1 MAEKH
6 ATRQLILEAAIDCIE
21 KYGLENVTTRRIA
34 QQAGTNIASIN
45 YHFRSKDELLAETL
59 ALTSKHML
67 EDVLRTLETS
77 REPFEA
83 TLREVFRYLL
93 EGSWRFPGMSRAH
106 LSQAI
111 MTGRRD
117 SAGARAMI
125 KIFDRLAERA
135 AEAYPRKYKEVL
147 HMRLAQVMCSILFL
161 VLSPDFFGI
170 MTGKRM
176 SKAEQAQLYASSFA
190 TLFIR
195 SI

>member
-1 MAEKH
+1 MPEKH
-6 ATRQLILEAAIDCIE
+6 ATRQLILEAAIACIE

-67 EDVLRTLETS
+67 EDVLLSLETQK
-77 REPFEA
+77 PFEA
-83 TLREVFRYLL
+83 TLKEVFRYLL

-117 SAGARAMI
+117 TAGARAMI
-125 KIFDRLAERA
+125 KIFDKLAERA

-147 HMRLAQVMCSILFL
+147 RMRLAQVMCSILFL

-170 MTGKRM
+170 MTGKRL
-176 SKAEQAQLYASSFA
+176 SKAERAQLYANSFA